1 MAGMKKHGAKL
12 NVLMKEAQLQVAQVE
27 ALPGLGSEDNGSA
40 EQLLEAKSLC
50 DDILSV
56 ITMQSLCGRRAA
68 QSRSG
73 FAMC

>member
-1 MAGMKKHGAKL
+1 
-12 NVLMKEAQLQVAQVE
+12 MKESQLQVAQVE

-56 ITMQSLCGRRAA
+56 ITMQSLICLLRSPSVRKAGR

-73 FAMC
+73 LAMC